1 MKSLLIGLFPILF
14 LSLSAV
20 AQQAAPLN
28 AEAARAGLSI
38 KPPRNPVKSSSPIV
52 KRTYE
57 RRAVKGLTVETGAAA
72 AAATEVDVEV
82 IHRADGSTE
91 EHPFVPLPILFGVNS
106 DQLLDATSR
115 ANAAKMAGILTELIE
130 REKAVFAIQ
139 GHTSAEGDA
148 AANQQLSERRANRL
162 LAMLTGQGVAA
173 AQLTA
178 QGLGEDCAR
187 FPDTAS
193 ESQLQQDRRVLIVR
207 MK

>member
-1 MKSLLIGLFPILF
+1 MKCTILC
-14 LSLSAV
+14 LSAV
-20 AQQAAPLN
+20 FLFSLYVSAQQAAPLD
-28 AEAARAGLSI
+28 EAVARASLSI

-57 RRAVKGLTVETGAAA
+57 RRAAKGLTVETGAAEA
-72 AAATEVDVEV
+72 AAEVEV

-91 EHPFVPLPILFGVNS
+91 EHPFVPLPILFVVNS

-115 ANAAKMAGILTELIE
+115 ANAAKMAGILTDLIE
-130 REKAVFAIQ
+130 KEKAVFAIQ

-148 AANQQLSERRANRL
+148 AANQQLSERRADRL
-162 LAMLTGQGVAA
+162 LAMLTDQGVAA

-187 FPDTAS
+187 FPESAS
-193 ESQLQQDRRVLIVR
+193 EAQLQQDRRVLIVR